1 MTVTYPLRLFFDCST
16 AHLTR
21 ETRNWLDERAVDAAA
36 HRSAR
41 IDAPSATP
49 FGWFLWAERA
59 PGAEVPL
66 DLGATG
72 PQQAKFLLIKGHF
85 RLPGVPTRRPAH
97 EEPGLGC
104 ELQR

>member
-49 FGWFLWAERA
+49 FGWFLWAERV

-66 DLGATG
+66 DLARIMRHARKLGAEYVLFDCDA
-72 PQQAKFLLIKGHF
+72 PESAD
-85 RLPGVPTRRPAH
+85 LPLAT
-97 EEPGLGC
+97 
-104 ELQR
+104 